1 MSLGK
6 DFSLLPPSPPSQG
19 RAEKLAQADL
29 AHGIDLRRCFFP
41 QGVALE
47 KKKKGKRET
56 KRRMEE
62 KKKNGNPI
70 HREGGDEC
78 IGGGF

>member
-47 KKKKGKRET
+47 KKKGQKRDKEENGGKEKEWESNT
-56 KRRMEE
+56 QGGRR
-62 KKKNGNPI
+62 
-70 HREGGDEC
+70 
-78 IGGGF
+78 